1 MLRTTRHSTV
11 HIPHGV
17 ALAAAILALAAWG
30 MNSHT
35 IHTSANAVAAQQEE
49 VANTAVQEGSRALLD
64 IGVLLLVRNN
74 SR

>member
-17 ALAAAILALAAWG
+17 ALAAGILALASWG
-30 MNSHT
+30 LTSKD

-49 VANTAVQEGSRALLD
+49 VANTAVQEGGRALLD
-64 IGVLLLVRNN
+64 IGVLFLIRN